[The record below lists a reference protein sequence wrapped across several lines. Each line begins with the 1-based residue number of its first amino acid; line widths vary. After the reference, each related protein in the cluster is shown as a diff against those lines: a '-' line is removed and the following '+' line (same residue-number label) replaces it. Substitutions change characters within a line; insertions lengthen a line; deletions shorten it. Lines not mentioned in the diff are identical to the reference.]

1 MSKSIDK
8 YANSVYNNIRNKNRD
23 ALQGRRENIMTYR
36 QVKNEIK
43 KLVVEKGLNNIY
55 NRDLNEIH
63 HRTGASY
70 SDMDNALNYFRF
82 SSQAAKYRT
91 K

>member
-1 MSKSIDK
+1 
-8 YANSVYNNIRNKNRD
+8 
-23 ALQGRRENIMTYR
+23 MTYR

-43 KLVVEKGLNNIY
+43 KLVIEKGLNNIY

-70 SDMDNALNYFRF
+70 SDMDNALNYFRC
-82 SSQAAKYRT
+82 SPQAAKYRT

>member
-1 MSKSIDK
+1 MTNTLIAYIIISETKTETPT
-8 YANSVYNNIRNKNRD
+8 
-23 ALQGRRENIMTYR
+23 GRRENTMTYR
-36 QVKNEIK
+36 ETKNEIK
-43 KLVVEKGLNNIY
+43 KLVIEKGLNNIY

-82 SSQAAKYRT
+82 SPQTAKYRT